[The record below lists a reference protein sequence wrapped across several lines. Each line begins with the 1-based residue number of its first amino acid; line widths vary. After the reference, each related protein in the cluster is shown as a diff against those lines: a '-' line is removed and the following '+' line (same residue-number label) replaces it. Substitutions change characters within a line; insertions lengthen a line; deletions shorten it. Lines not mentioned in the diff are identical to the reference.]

1 MLASYLSFSRS
12 HLFAI
17 GWLLLLLSLLLV
29 VSYPLSHDGGS
40 HIHNAQISSGLRL
53 GDPVVSSLFA
63 PRPGFV
69 PNLTVPVLLQILL
82 GVLTPLW
89 AGKCFAAALFLTLFL
104 SLCYL
109 SASFS
114 PSQNL
119 GLLALCLSNCWFY
132 WMGFWGFTLASAFAF
147 FALGWLWR
155 QIPNWKPI
163 HTVPLALFFVLI
175 LITHP
180 LPASFFLA
188 MLCLV
193 SADAYRR
200 KVLAP
205 AGRNSL
211 VLLILTLT
219 GLMGFIL
226 SSLGTKNAHG
236 PSLFVN
242 STQQLAEAVLFFPN
256 DAFEVIRLPHADS
269 RYILAC
275 QALFILLAL
284 RSAWIAR
291 SGWKSEHA
299 IVLLVAAG
307 GLLLG
312 RLLLNDA
319 QAGGAFLISR
329 LGFYAWTLLC
339 IWAWTRPEQPAW
351 RPWLH
356 AALAVS
362 LLLCLPS
369 FFWAIRNYSSAISVM
384 EQTFQAARLRSGD
397 TFVRATLPNSMPPSE
412 RRFDRYRLLTLLPHS
427 VDWIAASNHAF
438 HLSNYELLGGPFL
451 NTLRGSS
458 PELLPHLL
466 ALDEPSPPAL
476 HLQPVLLA
484 LKPRFCVLIGLPTV
498 EDNAL
503 LAQIGYQPV
512 SRDPMLTIYAR
523 P

>member
-1 MLASYLSFSRS
+1 MLTSYFPFFRS
-12 HLFAI
+12 HFFAI
-17 GWLLLLLSLLLV
+17 GWLLLLLSLLLT

-40 HIHNAQISSGLRL
+40 HIHNAQISAGLRQ
-53 GDPVVSSLFA
+53 GDPVVSSLFST
-63 PRPGFV
+63 RPGFI
-69 PNLTVPVLLQILL
+69 PNWTVPVLLQILL
-82 GVLTPLW
+82 GVLPPLW
-89 AGKCFAAALFLTLFL
+89 AGKLFAAGLFLTLFL

-114 PSQNL
+114 PSQNF
-119 GLLALCLSNCWFY
+119 GLLALCISNCWFY
-132 WMGFWGFTLASAFAF
+132 WMGFWGFTLASALAF
-147 FALGWLWR
+147 FATGWLWR
-155 QIPNWKPI
+155 RLPGWKPLYV
-163 HTVPLALFFVLI
+163 VPFALVFILI

-180 LPASFFLA
+180 LPASFLLA
-188 MLCLV
+188 MLCLIG
-193 SADAYRR
+193 ADAYRR
-200 KVLAP
+200 QALLP

-211 VLLILTLT
+211 LLLIVVLA

-226 SSLGTKNAHG
+226 SNLGAKNGKG

-284 RSAWIAR
+284 RSAWLAR
-291 SGWKSEHA
+291 NQWKSEHA
-299 IVLLVAAG
+299 LVLLVAAG
-307 GLLLG
+307 GLLIG

-362 LLLCLPS
+362 LLLSLPS
-369 FFWAIRNYSSAISVM
+369 FFWAIRNYSAAVSVM
-384 EQTFQAARLRSGD
+384 EQTFQAAKLRSGD
-397 TFVRATLPNSMPPSE
+397 TFIRATLPNSIPPSE

-458 PELLPHLL
+458 PELLSHLL
-466 ALDEPSPPAL
+466 ALDEPAPAAL
-476 HLQPVLLA
+476 HLQPALLA
-484 LKPRFCVLIGLPTV
+484 LKPRFCVLIGIPTP

-503 LAQIGYQPV
+503 LARIGYHPA
-512 SRDPMLTIYAR
+512 SHDPILTIYAQ